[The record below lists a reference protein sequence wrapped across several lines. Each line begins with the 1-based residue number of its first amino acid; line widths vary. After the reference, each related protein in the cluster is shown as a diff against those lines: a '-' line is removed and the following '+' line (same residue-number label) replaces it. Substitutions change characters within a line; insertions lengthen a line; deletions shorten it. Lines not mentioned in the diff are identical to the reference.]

1 MLTMHGGIFRYEPIN
16 RCKEKGSGRPMSSSP
31 NDTSFPYK
39 SKMEGEI
46 MGLKGACVI
55 TNQKVEKGKGEREG
69 GVDRTSVSQI
79 ILDKE
84 ITSVIR
90 KRKKIKNSVIV

>member
-69 GVDRTSVSQI
+69 GWTEPQ
-79 ILDKE
+79 
-84 ITSVIR
+84 
-90 KRKKIKNSVIV
+90 